1 MWQLQLTQ
9 LETKLVKLKRALP
22 IDEQEQVMVD
32 GPGKSD
38 GRLRAD
44 VSQEELEQ
52 LTDEVFEATKRV
64 SQKALLNHMNQ
75 WQYVSR

>member
-1 MWQLQLTQ
+1 
-9 LETKLVKLKRALP
+9 
-22 IDEQEQVMVD
+22 MVD

-75 WQYVSR
+75 Q

>member
-32 GPGKSD
+32 GPAKSD
-38 GRLRAD
+38 GRLQAD

-64 SQKALLNHMNQ
+64 SQKALLSHMNQ
-75 WQYVSR
+75 W